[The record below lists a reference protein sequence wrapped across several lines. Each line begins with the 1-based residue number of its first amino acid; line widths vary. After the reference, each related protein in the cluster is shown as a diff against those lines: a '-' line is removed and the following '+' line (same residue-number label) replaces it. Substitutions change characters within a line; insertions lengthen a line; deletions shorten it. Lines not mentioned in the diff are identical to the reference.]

1 MIIVRSGYTG
11 IQYCVRGYL
20 ELREIVIISS
30 YDLAN
35 VSVCGVVKIRRNVII
50 VLPMAPIL
58 CVSGQRET

>member
-1 MIIVRSGYTG
+1 MIIVSSGYTG

-20 ELREIVIISS
+20 ELCENVIISS
-30 YDLAN
+30 HDLAN

-50 VLPMAPIL
+50 VLPMAPRL